1 MKTVDKH
8 KEENLI
14 QYIEG
19 NTWHSEKNNQKVG
32 WGVLG
37 DTFKSIVRKVSLVF
51 KYSLIAVKMNIME
64 IFEQNINSRKK
75 KEPRKKP
82 WKVQEIA
89 SLNEARTD

>member
-1 MKTVDKH
+1 M
-8 KEENLI
+8 
-14 QYIEG
+14 
-19 NTWHSEKNNQKVG
+19 G